1 MSAKP
6 VLALKAAEVAQDL
19 EGQDVVE
26 EGGVE
31 GAVFS
36 KQHSD
41 VRIIVIISGILI
53 NIPNNGFKVMRG
65 H

>member
-19 EGQDVVE
+19 EDQDVAE
-26 EGGVE
+26 EDGVE

-36 KQHSD
+36 KQLSD
-41 VRIIVIISGILI
+41 IRTIVIISGI
-53 NIPNNGFKVMRG
+53 
-65 H
+65 